1 MDLPSSP
8 DSDREPLN
16 EKATEERLAT
26 MEESITNLHTPKDN
40 TNLNKSLDSE

>member
-8 DSDREPLN
+8 DSDRELLN

-26 MEESITNLHTPKDN
+26 MESLHNLDES
-40 TNLNKSLDSE
+40 E